1 MEVQVLEYD
10 YDTANVDDIEAQL
23 NNYLTHHDI
32 KDVQV
37 TQSGSRLLVFCFS
50 QE

>member
-10 YDTANVDDIEAQL
+10 YDAANVDDIEAQL
-23 NNYLTHHDI
+23 NNYLAHHDVQ
-32 KDVQV
+32 DVQV
-37 TQSGSRLLVFCFS
+37 TRSGSQLLVFCFS